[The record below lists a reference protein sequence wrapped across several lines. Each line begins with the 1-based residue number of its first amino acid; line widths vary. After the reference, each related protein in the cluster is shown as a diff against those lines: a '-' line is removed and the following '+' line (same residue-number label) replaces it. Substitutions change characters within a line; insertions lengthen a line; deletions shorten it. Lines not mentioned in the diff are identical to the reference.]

1 MAKTLVALYEYLDDA
16 QDAVQDL
23 LDNDLARSAI
33 SLVAR
38 TAEPRARAVAEAAE
52 EDEGGL
58 PPADAAVSGVRAMLS
73 GARTLNV
80 PAIGTVVA
88 AGPLASTLREPGG
101 ADLATLLLDLG
112 LPQPESEWYAE
123 GVRRGG
129 ALVALR
135 APDEVADDAIE
146 ILEDYEPVDIR
157 RRAEEWR
164 AGGWRPP
171 TRS

>member
-23 LDNDLARSAI
+23 LDNDLAREAI

-38 TAEPRARAVAEAAE
+38 TAEPRARAVAGED
-52 EDEGGL
+52 DEGAFVLPAPDVALSGL
-58 PPADAAVSGVRAMLS
+58 RTILS
-73 GARTLNV
+73 GARTLAV
-80 PAIGTVVA
+80 SPIGTVVA
-88 AGPLASTLREPGG
+88 AGPLATSLQG
-101 ADLATLLLDLG
+101 ADRPDLAMSLLDMG
-112 LPQPESEWYAE
+112 LPQNESEWYAE

-135 APDEVADDAIE
+135 AADEVADDAIE

-164 AGGWRPP
+164 ASGWHPPVRP
-171 TRS
+171 